1 MSGYRAK
8 LNNIWNAD
16 LGIYMIMNIY
26 QHGKIYNRLWEEK
39 LSDMLTINLAQ
50 YME

>member
-16 LGIYMIMNIY
+16 LGIHMIMNIY
-26 QHGKIYNRLWEEK
+26 QHGKIYNR
-39 LSDMLTINLAQ
+39 M
-50 YME
+50 